1 MRLALRALLYRL
13 NQTLAR
19 LGSRETWLLAC
30 ILVVIIGAG
39 QWGLSQVMGWQD
51 SQQIATEIAAN
62 QQQTREL
69 ERSLADLQQQQAN
82 PQQQDLNQQI
92 QRLQRDIERTNQ
104 AIMAVTDD
112 LISPDQMV
120 RVIRRLLD
128 RQSGLHITSLETL
141 PVTTTQGL
149 VPGQA
154 DGTQLY
160 RHAIQLELEGS
171 FNATARYIQ
180 ALENS
185 EWRIYWD
192 NLAFEI
198 DQYPRGKVSIRLY
211 TLSSEEGWLSV

>member
-1 MRLALRALLYRL
+1 MKLALRAFLYRL
-13 NQTLAR
+13 NRLLAR
-19 LGSRETWLLAC
+19 LGARETWLLGLT
-30 ILVVIIGAG
+30 LVVVVGAG

-51 SQQIATEIAAN
+51 WQQVSDEIAAN
-62 QQQTREL
+62 ERQTREL
-69 ERSLADLQQQQAN
+69 ERSLADLQEQQAN

-92 QRLQRDIERTNQ
+92 RRLESDIERTNE
-104 AIMAVTDD
+104 AIAAVTDD

-128 RQSGLHITSLETL
+128 RESGLRITSLETL
-141 PVTTTQGL
+141 PVTTTQGRTAE
-149 VPGQA
+149 QA

-171 FNATARYIQ
+171 FNATARYIR

-192 NLAFEI
+192 NMAFEI

>member
-1 MRLALRALLYRL
+1 MKLALRAFLYRVNRL
-13 NQTLAR
+13 LAR
-19 LGSRETWLLAC
+19 LGARETWLLGLT
-30 ILVVIIGAG
+30 LVVVVGAG

-51 SQQIATEIAAN
+51 WQQVSDEIAAN
-62 QQQTREL
+62 ERQTREL
-69 ERSLADLQQQQAN
+69 ERSLADLQEQQAN

-92 QRLQRDIERTNQ
+92 RRLESDIERTNE
-104 AIMAVTDD
+104 AIAAVTDD

-128 RQSGLHITSLETL
+128 RESGLRITSLETL
-141 PVTTTQGL
+141 PVTTTQGRTSE
-149 VPGQA
+149 QA
-154 DGTQLY
+154 DGTELY

-171 FNATARYIQ
+171 FNATARYIR

-185 EWRIYWD
+185 EWRIYWE
-192 NLAFEI
+192 NMVFEI